1 MANVATC
8 RAMFRLLVIA
18 FAIFANTS
26 TTAGVPPVIFI
37 SHRWFCWRPSTYLQ
51 NLLKTVSEGA
61 CPKHLNGRLS
71 VLICVSSDGCCLAIL
86 HNIIDTL
93 SPSCKTST
101 QLLFALRRVC
111 RITSAGVTEDKKNW
125 HLTHWW
131 TVQRKIFHVAVQ
143 GEAKLWCKICFSL
156 LTMSGQT
163 RIV

>member
-1 MANVATC
+1 
-8 RAMFRLLVIA
+8 MFRLLVIA
-18 FAIFANTS
+18 FEIFANTS

-37 SHRWFCWRPSTYLQ
+37 SHRWFCRRPSTYLQ

-61 CPKHLNGRLS
+61 CPKHLNGWLS
-71 VLICVSSDGCCLAIL
+71 VSICVSSDGCCLAIL
-86 HNIIDTL
+86 HNTIDTL

-143 GEAKLWCKICFSL
+143 GAAKLWCKICFSL